1 MKQNSKRRVAR
12 FLGIMALAACAGG
25 VVGFFGAL
33 HADSFSGVLA
43 AVGTAL
49 GYAAP
54 ALAALAICIC
64 CPLAF
69 RAYRKALRLSCSGQ
83 DDEALCALET
93 LDVSIIALETQA
105 MVCLCALPFT
115 VALAPH
121 APAVPLAGA
130 ALTLASL
137 LISVF
142 AQRRVIGLVKRL
154 CPEKRGDTI
163 DKNFTREWYASCDEA
178 ERARIGFAAYKSFL
192 ATQHGFV
199 AAIVVL
205 IIISVATPVGWPA
218 FAAVGA
224 LWFVQKFTYFY
235 YGRQRS
241 EK

>member
-25 VVGFFGAL
+25 VVGFFGAM

-93 LDVSIIALETQA
+93 CLS
-105 MVCLCALPFT
+105 VCLPN
-115 VALAPH
+115 
-121 APAVPLAGA
+121 A
-130 ALTLASL
+130 ALS
-137 LISVF
+137 
-142 AQRRVIGLVKRL
+142 GL
-154 CPEKRGDTI
+154 
-163 DKNFTREWYASCDEA
+163 
-178 ERARIGFAAYKSFL
+178 
-192 ATQHGFV
+192 
-199 AAIVVL
+199 
-205 IIISVATPVGWPA
+205 
-218 FAAVGA
+218 
-224 LWFVQKFTYFY
+224 
-235 YGRQRS
+235 
-241 EK
+241 

>member
-1 MKQNSKRRVAR
+1 M
-12 FLGIMALAACAGG
+12 
-25 VVGFFGAL
+25 
-33 HADSFSGVLA
+33 
-43 AVGTAL
+43 

-154 CPEKRGDTI
+154 
-163 DKNFTREWYASCDEA
+163 
-178 ERARIGFAAYKSFL
+178 
-192 ATQHGFV
+192 
-199 AAIVVL
+199 
-205 IIISVATPVGWPA
+205 
-218 FAAVGA
+218 
-224 LWFVQKFTYFY
+224 
-235 YGRQRS
+235 
-241 EK
+241 